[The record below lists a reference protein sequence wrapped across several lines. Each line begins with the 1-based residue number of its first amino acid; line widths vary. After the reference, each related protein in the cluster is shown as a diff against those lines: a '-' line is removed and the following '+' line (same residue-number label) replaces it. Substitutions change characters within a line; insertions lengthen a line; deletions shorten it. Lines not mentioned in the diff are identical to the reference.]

1 MIARSPTIVTGTLR
15 YARDM
20 VSPHCGLSA
29 WSDTAQLVQAEAAA
43 NDAAAKEARGDL

>member
-1 MIARSPTIVTGTLR
+1 MIARPRAIVAGTLR

-20 VSPHCGLSA
+20 VSPHCGLST

-43 NDAAAKEARGDL
+43 DDAAVKEALGDL